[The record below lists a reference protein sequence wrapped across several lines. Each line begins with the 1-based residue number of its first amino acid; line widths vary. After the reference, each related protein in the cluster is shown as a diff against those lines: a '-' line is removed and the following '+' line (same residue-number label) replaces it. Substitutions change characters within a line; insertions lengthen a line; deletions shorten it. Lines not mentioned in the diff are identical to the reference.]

1 MKRTQKLAILGL
13 GHVGSAVLT
22 RAVAMH
28 LAPEIV
34 CIDTKPGVAHGEA
47 LDMMHAMSTDL
58 EAGIHVY
65 SGTWEDLKDTDV
77 IICAAGPSIQAG
89 VSHERLS
96 LARENTKVMKEIMAE
111 VVKYTTEAVFI
122 MITNPLDVM
131 VHLAATQF
139 GYPEGRLFGTG
150 TTLETMR
157 FKYIVGKHYHVN
169 PSDVQGYML
178 GEHGNSGFPAWSLL
192 HIGGVPIDK
201 LDDYYDHEG
210 KLDYDKVGHEVVETA
225 YDVLESKGWTNTGIA
240 SGACRLARAVFNDE
254 HLVTPVSAPFH
265 GEYGINDVSLS
276 LPSIIGKDGIEKR
289 LAVPLSDKE
298 VELLKKSAASV
309 QEVLRDN
316 KIIK

>member
-13 GHVGSAVLT
+13 GHVGSAVLA

-192 HIGGVPIDK
+192 HIGGVPIDI
-201 LDDYYDHEG
+201 Y
-210 KLDYDKVGHEVVETA
+210 
-225 YDVLESKGWTNTGIA
+225 
-240 SGACRLARAVFNDE
+240 RLA
-254 HLVTPVSAPFH
+254 
-265 GEYGINDVSLS
+265 Y
-276 LPSIIGKDGIEKR
+276 
-289 LAVPLSDKE
+289 
-298 VELLKKSAASV
+298 
-309 QEVLRDN
+309 
-316 KIIK
+316 